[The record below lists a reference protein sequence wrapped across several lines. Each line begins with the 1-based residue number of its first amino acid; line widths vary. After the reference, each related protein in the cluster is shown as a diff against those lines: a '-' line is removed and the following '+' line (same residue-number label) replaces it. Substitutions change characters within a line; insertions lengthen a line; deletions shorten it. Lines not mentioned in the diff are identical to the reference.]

1 MNQRRSQRSGSAHR
15 QQATFGAQRRSPF
28 RIGSRLGSL
37 SVGFLRNIKKDSL
50 GLAGYGYDS
59 PLRALGS
66 LLGVIGTLVSIL
78 GFFWSGSSGSG
89 GSNPANSWPI
99 TFPFSLRLGF
109 FLIMTASI
117 GWTVSTISIALTK
130 HASPWAMVIARLG
143 TLFAALFLATG
154 IDWLFP
160 REVRSTPGLV
170 LALAVAGSAFAVYLA
185 KTNFALTRE
194 ADVRVAASRA
204 ELLLVFSLGLTTAV
218 IVQHLIGYTP

>member
-1 MNQRRSQRSGSAHR
+1 MNQRRIQRGGSPNR
-15 QQATFGAQRRSPF
+15 PKATFGAQRRSPLGF
-28 RIGSRLGSL
+28 GSRLRSL
-37 SVGFLRNIKKDSL
+37 FVGFLGNIKKDSL

-66 LLGVIGTLVSIL
+66 LLGVIGTLVSIV
-78 GFFWSGSSGSG
+78 GFFWSGSSDSG
-89 GSNPANSWPI
+89 GWNHANSWPI

-109 FLIMTASI
+109 FLLMTASI

-130 HASPWAMVIARLG
+130 HASPWAMVVARLG

-185 KTNFALTRE
+185 KTNFALTHE
-194 ADVRVAASRA
+194 ADVRVTASRA
-204 ELLLVFSLGLTTAV
+204 ELLLVFALGLTIAV
-218 IVQHLIGYTP
+218 IVQHLIEYTP